1 MSCIHGDYSLL
12 KTDIYFIHVSL
23 QMELTVSETNKGKQ
37 SLLYDDYTFRVD
49 AVLKNQEI
57 SWSVHIQKI
66 LVNVD
71 YGQTQTVKA

>member
-1 MSCIHGDYSLL
+1 
-12 KTDIYFIHVSL
+12 
-23 QMELTVSETNKGKQ
+23 MELTVSETNKGKQ

-57 SWSVHIQKI
+57 SWSVHIQKN